1 MILDLEAGDRWQ
13 AIDELINNLVAT
25 GSIKPEHRDAIA
37 DVVKKRESSMSTGIG
52 FGIGL
57 PHASTDLVSEVV
69 VALGRSKEG
78 INFNAL
84 DKQPVHFVALFLVPA
99 GQFQKHIHTLA
110 NIAKL
115 LHKEGFQ
122 QDLKK
127 ATDETAVRKVFA
139 EYGSIQIPQSIPPVL
154 PHKQIELKLQAA
166 VRAVLPEADTAMV
179 LVRPCPD
186 PKFGD
191 YQSNALMSLARARKM
206 NPRQLA
212 TDVVAKLDVADWCE
226 QVEIAGAGFLNFR
239 LKPSVLAQ
247 TLEAAARGE
256 HLFFE
261 KCGRDASSQSVAATP
276 SSRDKQPSPSR
287 TATGASQP
295 RTVVIDF
302 SSPNVA
308 KPMHVGHIRS
318 TILGDC
324 LARTLRLLGHRVIT
338 DNHIGDWGT
347 QFGKLLVGWKKHL
360 DPAALKA
367 DPIAE
372 MERLYKLVN
381 AAGEADEKVLEEARQ
396 ELVKLQGGDAEN
408 LRIWHEMIALS
419 QKQFDTIY
427 ARLGVKFDH
436 ALGESFYNPRLKPLV
451 DELLA
456 KDLARESEGAIAI
469 FFDDIP
475 QLKERPALIRKNDGG
490 FNYATTD
497 LATLAYRL
505 ETWQP
510 DEIIYVT
517 DGRQQLHF
525 QQVFTAFRKWQERR
539 SPTRHDSNQN
549 FQRAGSETGVPKL
562 AHVWFGSIL
571 GEDGKPF
578 KTRSGETVKL
588 ADLLDEAEERA
599 LKIVSEKNPDLPEAH
614 RREIARVVGLGAV
627 KYADLLPN
635 RQSDYVFSWDKMLA
649 LQGNTAPY
657 LQYAYTRI
665 QSIFRKSETS
675 NIQHPTSNIQLAAA
689 EEIALAKHLLNFG
702 LSLEAVAEEYR
713 PNFLCNYLYELAGK
727 FTSFYENCPV
737 LKADDATRVSRL
749 ALCNLT
755 ARVLKQ
761 GLETL
766 GIETVE
772 QM

>member
-1 MILDLEAGDRWQ
+1 
-13 AIDELINNLVAT
+13 
-25 GSIKPEHRDAIA
+25 
-37 DVVKKRESSMSTGIG
+37 
-52 FGIGL
+52 
-57 PHASTDLVSEVV
+57 
-69 VALGRSKEG
+69 
-78 INFNAL
+78 
-84 DKQPVHFVALFLVPA
+84 
-99 GQFQKHIHTLA
+99 
-110 NIAKL
+110 
-115 LHKEGFQ
+115 
-122 QDLKK
+122 
-127 ATDETAVRKVFA
+127 
-139 EYGSIQIPQSIPPVL
+139 VL
-154 PHKQIELKLQAA
+154 PHKQIELKLQQA
-166 VRAVLPEADTAMV
+166 VCAVLPEADVSTV

-191 YQSNALMSLARARKM
+191 YQSNALMALAKARKM
-206 NPRQLA
+206 NPRHFA
-212 TDVVAKLDVADWCE
+212 TDVVAKLDLGDLCE
-226 QVEIAGAGFLNFR
+226 KVEIAGAGFLNFR
-239 LKPSVLAQ
+239 LKSSALTGALQ
-247 TLEAAARGE
+247 AAARGE

-261 KCGRDASSQSVAATP
+261 KVGRDALSVSAALRRDGPRVQVPQSGIGPAFL
-276 SSRDKQPSPSR
+276 
-287 TATGASQP
+287 
-295 RTVVIDF
+295 TVVIDF

-360 DPAALKA
+360 DPAALQT

-381 AAGEADEKVLEEARQ
+381 AASEADEKILEEARQ
-396 ELVKLQGGDAEN
+396 ELVKLQSGDAEN
-408 LRIWHEMIALS
+408 LKLWREMIALS

-427 ARLGVKFDH
+427 SRLGVKFDH
-436 ALGESFYNPRLKPLV
+436 SLGESFYSPRLKLLV
-451 DELLA
+451 DELVA
-456 KDLARESEGAIAI
+456 KGIARESEGAIAI
-469 FFDDIP
+469 FFDELP
-475 QLKERPALIRKNDGG
+475 QLKEQPALIRKSDGG
-490 FNYATTD
+490 FNYTTTD

-505 ETWQP
+505 ETWKP

-525 QQVFTAFRKWQERR
+525 QQVFTAFRKWQRASGILAEEPTPSNGSAQTNSDLPAGRTAAR
-539 SPTRHDSNQN
+539 SL
-549 FQRAGSETGVPKL
+549 KL

-599 LKIVSEKNPDLPEAH
+599 FKIVSEKNPDLPEAQ
-614 RREIARVVGLGAV
+614 RRDIARVVGLGAV

-635 RQSDYVFSWDKMLA
+635 RQSDYVFCWDKMLA

-665 QSIFRKSETS
+665 KSIFRKNVGPASSLSPTQEKEKLETGKLPVLLS
-675 NIQHPTSNIQLAAA
+675 VP

-702 LSLEAVAEEYR
+702 LTLEAVAEEYR
-713 PNFLCNYLYELAGK
+713 PNFLCNYLFELAGK

-749 ALCNLT
+749 ALCDLT

>member
-1 MILDLEAGDRWQ
+1 M
-13 AIDELINNLVAT
+13 
-25 GSIKPEHRDAIA
+25 
-37 DVVKKRESSMSTGIG
+37 
-52 FGIGL
+52 
-57 PHASTDLVSEVV
+57 
-69 VALGRSKEG
+69 
-78 INFNAL
+78 
-84 DKQPVHFVALFLVPA
+84 
-99 GQFQKHIHTLA
+99 
-110 NIAKL
+110 
-115 LHKEGFQ
+115 
-122 QDLKK
+122 
-127 ATDETAVRKVFA
+127 
-139 EYGSIQIPQSIPPVL
+139 L
-154 PHKQIELKLQAA
+154 PHKQIELRLQQA
-166 VRAVLPEADTAMV
+166 VRAVLPDAGVAAV

-191 YQSNALMSLARARKM
+191 YQSNALMALARARKM

-212 TDVVAKLDVADWCE
+212 TDVLARLDVAEICE
-226 QVEIAGAGFLNFR
+226 KVEIAGAGFLNFR
-239 LKPSVLAQ
+239 LKPSALAR
-247 TLEAAARGE
+247 TLQAAAGGE
-256 HLFFE
+256 HLFFD
-261 KCGRDASSQSVAATP
+261 RAAP
-276 SSRDKQPSPSR
+276 
-287 TATGASQP
+287 P

-318 TILGDC
+318 TILGDG

-347 QFGKLLVGWKKHL
+347 QFGMLLLGWKRGL
-360 DPAALKA
+360 NSVALSSDA
-367 DPIAE
+367 IGE
-372 MERLYKLVN
+372 LERLYKKISADCKDNPATL
-381 AAGEADEKVLEEARQ
+381 EAARQ
-396 ELVKLQGGDAEN
+396 ELVKLQRGDGEN
-408 LRIWHEMIALS
+408 LKIWREMIALS
-419 QKQFDTIY
+419 EKQFDAIY
-427 ARLGVKFDH
+427 SRLGVKFDH
-436 ALGESFYNPRLKPLV
+436 TLGESFYNPRLKPVVEELV
-451 DELLA
+451 A
-456 KDLARESEGAIAI
+456 RGIARESEGALAI
-469 FFDDIP
+469 FFDEVP
-475 QLKERPALIRKNDGG
+475 PLKAHAALIRKSDGG
-490 FNYATTD
+490 FNYTTTD
-497 LATLAYRL
+497 LATLEHRL
-505 ETWQP
+505 KTWQP

-525 QQVFTAFRKWQERR
+525 QQIFAAFRKWQSAVSEGRI
-539 SPTRHDSNQN
+539 TRVPNGDSKSQGL
-549 FQRAGSETGVPKL
+549 AELVPPKDVKL

-599 LKIVSEKNPDLPEAH
+599 FKIVSEKNPDLPEAQ

-665 QSIFRKSETS
+665 RSIFRKAEEPI
-675 NIQHPTSNIQLAAA
+675 NIQHSTFNIQLAAP
-689 EEIALAKHLLNFG
+689 EEITLAKHLLNFG
-702 LSLEAVAEEYR
+702 LTLEAVAEEYR

-727 FTSFYENCPV
+727 FTAFYENCPV
-737 LKADDATRVSRL
+737 LKADEATRASRL
-749 ALCNLT
+749 ALCDLA

>member
-1 MILDLEAGDRWQ
+1 
-13 AIDELINNLVAT
+13 
-25 GSIKPEHRDAIA
+25 
-37 DVVKKRESSMSTGIG
+37 
-52 FGIGL
+52 
-57 PHASTDLVSEVV
+57 
-69 VALGRSKEG
+69 
-78 INFNAL
+78 
-84 DKQPVHFVALFLVPA
+84 
-99 GQFQKHIHTLA
+99 
-110 NIAKL
+110 
-115 LHKEGFQ
+115 
-122 QDLKK
+122 
-127 ATDETAVRKVFA
+127 
-139 EYGSIQIPQSIPPVL
+139 VL

-166 VRAVLPEADTAMV
+166 VRAVLPDADVSVV
-179 LVRPCPD
+179 LARPCPD

-191 YQSNALMSLARARKM
+191 YQSNTLMSLAKARKM

-212 TDVVAKLDVADWCE
+212 TDVLARLDVSDVCE
-226 QVEIAGAGFLNFR
+226 KVEIAGAGFLNFR
-239 LKPSVLAQ
+239 LKPSALAQ

-261 KCGRDASSQSVAATP
+261 KVASPKKA
-276 SSRDKQPSPSR
+276 
-287 TATGASQP
+287 
-295 RTVVIDF
+295 VIDF

-347 QFGKLLVGWKKHL
+347 QFGKLLVGWKRETEK
-360 DPAALKA
+360 DKAAFRARLLA
-367 DPIAE
+367 DPIGE
-372 MERLYKLVN
+372 MEQLYKTQRSL
-381 AAGEADEKVLEEARQ
+381 GRKLKTLTSEEEAVAFVEDARE
-396 ELVKLQGGDAEN
+396 ELVKLQSGDEEN
-408 LRIWHEMIALS
+408 LRIWREMIALS

-427 ARLGVKFDH
+427 ARLGVKFDN
-436 ALGESFYNPRLKPLV
+436 ALGESFYNPKLKPLV
-451 DELLA
+451 DEFLA
-456 KDLARESEGAIAI
+456 AGLARQSEGAIAI
-469 FFDDIP
+469 FFDDHP
-475 QLKERPALIRKNDGG
+475 QLKAHPALIRKSDGG
-490 FNYATTD
+490 FNYTTTD
-497 LATLAYRL
+497 LATLAYRM

-525 QQVFTAFRKWQERR
+525 QQLFAAFRMWQERR
-539 SPTRHDSNQN
+539 PPARLDGNLRAE
-549 FQRAGSETGVPKL
+549 RAGSETGAPKL

-599 LKIVSEKNPDLPEAH
+599 FKIVSEKSPELPETQ
-614 RREIARVVGLGAV
+614 RREIARVIGLGAV

-635 RQSDYVFSWDKMLA
+635 RQSDYIFSWDKMLA

-657 LQYAYTRI
+657 LQYAYARI
-665 QSIFRKSETS
+665 RSIFRKSETS
-675 NIQHPTSNIQLAAA
+675 NIQHPTSNIQLDAG

-702 LSLEAVAEEYR
+702 LTLEAVAEEYR
-713 PNFLCNYLYELAGK
+713 PNFLCNYLFDLAGK
-727 FTSFYENCPV
+727 FTAFYENCPV
-737 LKADDATRVSRL
+737 LKADDATRASRL
-749 ALCNLT
+749 ALCDLT